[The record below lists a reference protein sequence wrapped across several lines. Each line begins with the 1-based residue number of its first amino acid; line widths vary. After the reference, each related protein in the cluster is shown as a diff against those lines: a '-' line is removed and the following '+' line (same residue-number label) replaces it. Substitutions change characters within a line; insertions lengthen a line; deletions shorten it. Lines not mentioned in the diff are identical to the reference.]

1 MTRETLIP
9 KSELE
14 YQTKHYIDITY
25 GSDYCNN
32 LFNKPR
38 KEWDE
43 EEKIRYRNARSCTYC
58 RLRSQL
64 KTKAAKMWTNTLTA
78 GNLKPW
84 LSRHGINTY
93 DGSNYSCRKLADSLI
108 KYYIQN
114 TVIPAMEK
122 ELNIT
127 GVKMTKNTSANCM
140 NCLDFSRAKV
150 KEDKE

>member
-9 KSELE
+9 RAELE
-14 YQTKHYIDITY
+14 HQTKKYIECTY
-25 GSDYCNN
+25 GSDYSNR

-43 EEKIRYRNARSCTYC
+43 EEKIRYRNAKSCTYH
-58 RLRSQL
+58 RLRTQL
-64 KTKAAKMWTNTLTA
+64 KIKTAKMWTNTLTA

-84 LSRHGINTY
+84 LNKYGITTY
-93 DGSNYSCRKLADSLI
+93 DGSNYRCNRLADSLV
-108 KYYIQN
+108 KYYIEN
-114 TVIPAMEK
+114 TVLPAMEK

-127 GVKMTKNTSANCM
+127 GVKITKRISANCM